1 MSTVPIV
8 FGSMTF
14 GEEGREQAR
23 VHDLET
29 CQKILDIVKKRGSK
43 EIDTARMYGAGTC
56 EEYLGKLKVTE
67 QGFQLATKIYPS
79 ARGLMKGGSKLW
91 THSKEDIHECLE
103 DSLKA
108 LQVDSVDL
116 YYLHAPDRETPFE
129 ETFEA
134 LNAEYEAG
142 KFKRLGLSNYRHDEV
157 EQICELCKTK
167 GWVVPSV
174 YQGVYNSITRQAEA
188 DLVPVLRKYNMAFY
202 IFNPLAGGFA
212 TGAYENKD
220 SDAKGKRFDA
230 DRVQGKMYRSRYFQD
245 HYFEAVATLK
255 PVAEKHNLTLTEIVL
270 RWLNHHSVLSP
281 EHGDRILI
289 GASSTAHI
297 EQNLVDLEKG
307 PLDPEV
313 VAALDKAW
321 EIVKPHTFNYYH

>member
-1 MSTVPIV
+1 
-8 FGSMTF
+8 
-14 GEEGREQAR
+14 GREQAR

-67 QGFQLATKIYPS
+67 QGFQLATKIFPS

-91 THSKEDIHECLE
+91 THSKEDIHECLK

-142 KFKRLGLSNYRHDEV
+142 KFKRLGLSNYRHDE
-157 EQICELCKTK
+157 
-167 GWVVPSV
+167 
-174 YQGVYNSITRQAEA
+174 AEA

-202 IFNPLAGGFA
+202 IFNPLVGGFA